1 MRLKY
6 LFLQFLKYRLTARV
20 HSARRREIVH
30 RRARHIIP
38 KIVSIFSI
46 CGQSYITLFY
56 SAERSCMLILGIFI
70 MNYFLNSYEPK

>member
-46 CGQSYITLFY
+46 CGQSYKCSPVINSNLMVVRY
-56 SAERSCMLILGIFI
+56 AIF
-70 MNYFLNSYEPK
+70 